1 MKKRIYLVSF
11 ICFVIDLVSKLFV
24 LNNDKVITVIPN
36 FFNIVLVKNTGAAF
50 SSFEGFTYVFVLMAV
65 LVLVYLFKYVFSN
78 TLSFLEELSYSLLIG
93 GIVGNLFDRIVY
105 HGVIDFLSFNIF
117 GYDFPV
123 FNMADVFICVGV
135 LLMVINM
142 IRGNGNENNSRR
154 R

>member
-142 IRGNGNENNSRR
+142 IRGNENENNSRR

>member
-50 SSFEGFTYVFVLMAV
+50 SSFEGFTYIFVLMAV

-135 LLMVINM
+135 LLMIINM

>member
-50 SSFEGFTYVFVLMAV
+50 SSFEGFTYIFVLMAV

-105 HGVIDFLSFNIF
+105 HGVIDFLSFSMF

-135 LLMVINM
+135 LLMIINM

>member
-117 GYDFPV
+117 GYGFPV

-135 LLMVINM
+135 LLMIINM